1 MCMYMLLHLVKM
13 QNYHFQALSFPPE
26 AVYPYMKKKT
36 QAHVSI
42 LVSVVIVVS
51 TTLRFVW
58 WRREQRQRQ

>member
-1 MCMYMLLHLVKM
+1 MCIYMLLHLVKM

-26 AVYPYMKKKT
+26 AVYPYMKKKKT

-51 TTLRFVW
+51 TTLRFV
-58 WRREQRQRQ
+58 